1 VKATYQCIDGVAF
14 KEKGNKNWPL
24 DDYVKFLRF
33 SHRTTVTTGC
43 AVVGHTINPAL
54 PSKRQPRKAVLVASA
69 AMPGFLIP
77 LTTGAARA
85 LRVTA
90 KMLGAEPV
98 DHVLIG
104 LAAGE
109 PHTRAG
115 AADGVEAGVRPGSA
129 LLPQTRQAPRSR
141 PERKRRQS
149 FPCRR
154 RSSPLKY
161 GG

>member
-109 PHTRAG
+109 PHHPLSMRTHERA
-115 AADGVEAGVRPGSA
+115 
-129 LLPQTRQAPRSR
+129 
-141 PERKRRQS
+141 RRMGWK
-149 FPCRR
+149 
-154 RSSPLKY
+154 LA
-161 GG
+161 